1 MLAEALEHSAIESL
15 KLMPFLFLTYLFVEY
30 AEHKISRNYKYQL
43 QGLGKYG
50 PLFGAVAGV
59 FPQCGFSAAASGLY
73 MGRVI
78 TLGTLLSVYL
88 ATSDEMLPILIARAA
103 PLSLVFRIL
112 FLKVLVGMASGILVD
127 LVLQKKRRKTQAPDD
142 CGHTR
147 CGCGKD
153 GNILLGALRHSLSI
167 LFYLFLI
174 TAVLNY
180 FMALGEGRLSGSVLN
195 RPFIGEALAGLI
207 GLIPNCAS
215 SVFLTELYLEG
226 GIAFSSMMSGLFVSA
241 GAGILVLLRENKGR
255 WKENLQILGLLYG
268 IGVAAGWLL

>member
-15 KLMPFLFLTYLFVEY
+15 KLMPFLFLTYLLVEY
-30 AEHKISRNYKYQL
+30 VEHKINRNYKYQL

-50 PLFGAVAGV
+50 PLFGAVAGI

-73 MGRVI
+73 IGRVI

-103 PLSLVFRIL
+103 SPSLILRIL
-112 FLKVLVGMASGILVD
+112 LLKVLVGVISGILVD
-127 LVLQKKRRKTQAPDD
+127 FFFRKTHQKTAVPDD
-142 CGHTR
+142 CGHAH

-153 GNILLGALRHSLSI
+153 GNIVLGALRHSVSI
-167 LFYLFLI
+167 LLYLFLI

-180 FMALGEGRLSGSVLN
+180 FMLFGEGRLSGSLLN

-226 GIAFSSMMSGLFVSA
+226 GITFSSMMSGLFVSA
-241 GAGILVLLRENKGR
+241 GAGLLVLLRENKGR
-255 WKENLQILGLLYG
+255 WKENLQIIGLLYG
-268 IGVAAGWLL
+268 IGVVAGWLL